1 MSIQPIIRLLTAS
14 GMGARR
20 QMADAIKQGRVS
32 VNGNTIESFT
42 HPVNPEKDK
51 VTIDGKP
58 VLAQSN
64 ALTYLMLN
72 KPKGIVST
80 TSDDRNETTV
90 LDIIPKK
97 YQQARLHPIGRLDKD
112 STGLILLT
120 NDGALT
126 NRLTHPRYQQEKEYL
141 VQVEG
146 TLKPAEQKN
155 LEEGLALEDGVTH
168 RAKLQAINI
177 SPYNYSIII
186 HEGKNRQVRRMF
198 AALGYRVLKLKRI
211 RISSLKL
218 GPLPEGQTR
227 ELSAVELNAL
237 KK

>member
-1 MSIQPIIRLLTAS
+1 
-14 GMGARR
+14 
-20 QMADAIKQGRVS
+20 MADAIKQGQVA
-32 VNGNTIESFT
+32 VNGQTVESFT
-42 HPVNPEKDK
+42 HPVNPETDR
-51 VTIDGKP
+51 VTMDGKP
-58 VLAQSN
+58 VLAPSS

-80 TSDDRNETTV
+80 TSDDRNATTV
-90 LDIIPKK
+90 IDIIPEK
-97 YQQARLHPIGRLDKD
+97 YRRARLYPIGRLDKD
-112 STGLILLT
+112 STGLILVT

-168 RAKLQAINI
+168 RAKLQAVNI

-198 AALGYRVLKLKRI
+198 AALGYRVLQLKRI
-211 RISSLKL
+211 RISSLRL
-218 GPLPEGQTR
+218 GSLPEGQTR
-227 ELSAVELNAL
+227 ELSAAELNAL
-237 KK
+237 RK